1 MPRAIYAPA
10 AFVASTPTTLT
21 LSVPNAAHRAKCEQH
36 RAAVEAALQEFAGVA
51 VRIELVDGGGG
62 TDGGERDLAPAVREG
77 PSTATTGTM
86 SNPPEAEPEPT
97 TAVAPSV
104 VSSLPEDDDVD
115 LDDLTDAPP
124 ESVKSPI
131 ERLAEAFPG
140 SELIEEAG

>member
-10 AFVASTPTTLT
+10 AFVGSTPTTLT

-36 RAAVEAALQEFAGVA
+36 RAAVEAALREFAGV
-51 VRIELVDGGGG
+51 VVKIQFVEGDGGGG
-62 TDGGERDLAPAVREG
+62 GEREVLTPGAADVAAGPAIALPASSPAAEHAPTVERVE
-77 PSTATTGTM
+77 
-86 SNPPEAEPEPT
+86 
-97 TAVAPSV
+97 SV
-104 VSSLPEDDDVD
+104 LPDDDDVD